1 MLQSELMV
9 DLLKKIERNT
19 AKGAQAGTK
28 NKSSQSDVAN
38 RAAASL
44 DADAEASTD
53 ALKNQTAAMED
64 HGKAVNIASENVKEF
79 LSYGEKMKNF
89 AESGEKSFLGLNKST
104 LAYGKVLDDV
114 FGGKLQK
121 YGKKLFK
128 FTGGIRKSFSAFK
141 NSGKDLDALNNGL
154 VNTTSNFARFSA
166 LAKFGATRVAAV
178 LGPIGVAIAAI
189 GGTMVKVFMQT
200 MKVGAKL
207 TKFFIAL
214 PLTMAASAAKIGNS
228 IRRDIVETIGNA
240 AQETKELF
248 DMSDRLGG
256 KIGQATKGLVQFAQ
270 STTTLLKFK
279 NVTNDFVKL
288 FGSGA
293 GGVTA
298 LIKEYTSVLTN
309 AGVFADIFA
318 ENVAKISKEGTPDNL
333 ILLTKATRALGVSTQ
348 DFSYVALESA
358 KNGESLFKTLDD
370 IAGSTATV
378 SKEFGLNVKL
388 VRKNFFVLRN
398 DIINF
403 GHLTNEE
410 LSETVAKV
418 TQMGVSVKEASAM
431 FNKFGTFED
440 AANSAALLSQ
450 TFGMNVDA
458 LQLIRAEK
466 PEEIIEM
473 FSDAMFATGRSFDE
487 LNRHEKAVMAQHT
500 GLSAEALKSVMNY
513 KNMGMTY
520 AEIQKKMAEDDPTV
534 QQTKNIKSMTDS
546 LKEMQKVIT
555 DTSFFESFKKGL
567 TATITLGSGLDPI
580 FKRISKRMQDFYIS
594 GLTLDKSTT
603 KKIKGIFSPIT
614 ETFEKLVG
622 KPGSKEGGIFNT
634 KDLNK
639 ATNSFVD
646 FFGDSL
652 IKAFKDDSDLL
663 EVQDTFSLKTI
674 RAIQGG
680 LKPGGSVASKL
691 MEASGEL
698 IGKFLKGFAAIGP
711 GIIKFVGKGF
721 RDLVAW
727 LQGYGG
733 EKNSVSTMFTSFFK
747 LGKTDVEAI
756 RNTFKTLFEELK
768 KSSGPFMSFFVWV
781 NKKVLGMAF
790 DIAGEVGEI
799 LNERLNPFEGM
810 SKSNA
815 ELKEVGFNR
824 AKKLYRGAVSAQ
836 DIRDMVASKDFRGG
850 SGDQNQMRAQGMLQY
865 MREAFKKQQSDSN
878 KEILNAKAELRSK
891 NKRIKYVHRL
901 DVDKALESSSSDQDV
916 TSNQIGR
923 AMLQQ
928 LDMIAENNKNN
939 KNNTTIQVRQA
950 NDFLSDLLGGGKA
963 LLQGGLNGFD
973 MTLFNPADQI
983 MAGMSGGPIDAAIRY
998 SGDMAAEVYS
1008 LIAGMVSP
1016 AASGNTQG
1024 AGQVKHVDKIELS
1037 VNLDGE
1043 MIAKQCVKA
1052 NIVAFAKD
1060 RNLGGSYDTLG
1071 DGTTRNSSSGSTE
1084 DASY

>member
-1 MLQSELMV
+1 MATVQSDLMI
-9 DLLKKIERNT
+9 DLLKKIEKNT
-19 AKGAQAGTK
+19 AKGAQSRST
-28 NKSSQSDVAN
+28 NNQSSTLAS
-38 RAAASL
+38 AASAL
-44 DADAEASTD
+44 VSTADTDASTD
-53 ALKNQTAAMED
+53 ALKNQTAAMEE
-64 HGKAVNIASENVKEF
+64 HGEAVNMAAENVKEF
-79 LSYGEKMKNF
+79 LSYGEKLKNF
-89 AESGEKSFLGLNKST
+89 AESGEKSFLGLNKKT

-141 NSGKDLDALNNGL
+141 NSGKDLEALNKGL
-154 VNTTSNFARFSA
+154 VGATSKFARFGA
-166 LAKFGATRVAAV
+166 FAKFGATRLAAF
-178 LGPIGVAIAAI
+178 LGPIGIAAVAI

-200 MKVGAKL
+200 MKVAAKL

-248 DMSDRLGG
+248 DMSDSLGG

-288 FGSGA
+288 FGDGA

-388 VRKNFFVLRN
+388 IRKNFFVLRN

-418 TQMGVSVKEASAM
+418 TQMGVSVKEASSM

-458 LQLIRAEK
+458 LKLIRAEK

-603 KKIKGIFSPIT
+603 KKISGIFSPIT

-652 IKAFKDDSDLL
+652 SDAFASSNTNKNLL
-663 EVQDTFSLKTI
+663 TVQTKFTEKIMNLFEGKFDPSNSL
-674 RAIQGG
+674 AG
-680 LKPGGSVASKL
+680 KL
-691 MEASGEL
+691 MLVSGKL
-698 IGKFLKGFAAIGP
+698 IGKFLKGFAALGP
-711 GIIKFVGKGF
+711 GLIKAVGKSF
-721 RDLVAW
+721 RGLVDW
-727 LQGYGG
+727 IQGY
-733 EKNSVSTMFTSFFK
+733 ETEDNSLSERFKKFFNLK
-747 LGKTDVEAI
+747 DKDIDAI
-756 RNTFKTLFEELK
+756 RNTFYTLFDELK
-768 KSSGPFMSFFVWV
+768 KSSGPFMSFFAWV
-781 NKKVLGMAF
+781 QFKLLGLAAMFASELVKGLKDANPMSAGNRQYVRQRGDDVKKTFEDANITSMSMVDKKSLLEGSDIEQVKELGKLRAIAANLLKQEKKGKKDKNVLK
-790 DIAGEVGEI
+790 I
-799 LNERLNPFEGM
+799 LKAVSERLQRFQEDDVFAWE
-810 SKSNA
+810 S
-815 ELKEVGFNR
+815 
-824 AKKLYRGAVSAQ
+824 
-836 DIRDMVASKDFRGG
+836 
-850 SGDQNQMRAQGMLQY
+850 SGDLASLDAVMGLIDKENLANIRKPGT
-865 MREAFKKQQSDSN
+865 N
-878 KEILNAKAELRSK
+878 KLFIENVLKNA
-891 NKRIKYVHRL
+891 
-901 DVDKALESSSSDQDV
+901 
-916 TSNQIGR
+916 
-923 AMLQQ
+923 
-928 LDMIAENNKNN
+928 
-939 KNNTTIQVRQA
+939 TTIGK
-950 NDFLSDLLGGGKA
+950 SDDYVSDMLNGGKA
-963 LLQGGLNGFD
+963 LLQGDLNGFS
-973 MTLFNPADQI
+973 MQIFNPADQI

-1008 LIAGMVSP
+1008 LIAGMISP
-1016 AASGNTQG
+1016 AANGNNQSSNQPL
-1024 AGQVKHVDKIELS
+1024 APIIIRNEMVVDGKTLATS
-1037 VNLDGE
+1037 
-1043 MIAKQCVKA
+1043 AVKA
-1052 NIVAFAKD
+1052 DIVGLMNNK
-1060 RNLGGSYDTLG
+1060 NLGGSYSTLN
-1071 DGTTRNSSSGSTE
+1071 DGTISNPSFGSTE
-1084 DASY
+1084 GASY